1 MSILAVRIKRGR
13 DGPPVLTCTR
23 ADGTSTYSRL
33 HSFFPMHDLT
43 HFAVESTLGIARG
56 FFGLV
61 ADGWEISPF
70 AKAGSHAPIPAEA
83 VWVECAVAALQE
95 ESTADPWASAA
106 AFNERVAA
114 AADGIGVDCRRAVT
128 DEELE
133 RVRAAIGVLR
143 ARWSAVEPGQALELS
158 FTPGVAA
165 SIDPP

>member
-114 AADGIGVDCRRAVT
+114 A
-128 DEELE
+128 
-133 RVRAAIGVLR
+133 IGVLR